1 MRTALQIGTWIVTP
15 ALLATLTLGCATRQR
30 AQVPDTWTTAAQQ
43 ANAAASRAETA
54 ADRAEAAATK
64 VEAAVARV
72 EAAADRTETAAARVE
87 AMVSRRMM
95 K

>member
-15 ALLATLTLGCATRQR
+15 ALLATLTLGCATRR
-30 AQVPDTWTTAAQQ
+30 PQVPDTWSTAAQQ
-43 ANAAASRAETA
+43 ADAAASRAETA
-54 ADRAEAAATK
+54 AARAEAAATK
-64 VEAAVARV
+64 VEEAVARV
-72 EAAADRTETAAARVE
+72 EAAAERTETAAARVE